1 MVSDGFQCR
10 LGMAICVSITEHY
23 LLNIREIVREI
34 FYSDFRQSVGVW
46 HLRLFQQLVLQ
57 RVPRPQLVLYLPT
70 SKD

>member
-46 HLRLFQQLVLQ
+46 HLRLFQ
-57 RVPRPQLVLYLPT
+57 
-70 SKD
+70 